1 MTAFY
6 VDRIEEGYAV
16 LLFEVKQEVVLPV
29 SSFDFEISEGSVLLF
44 DGENFTLSI
53 EKEEEKRNENA
64 DLLEKLLNRN

>member
-6 VDRIEEGYAV
+6 VDMIEEGYVV

-29 SSFDFEISEGSVLLF
+29 SYFDFEISEGSVLLF
-44 DGENFTLSI
+44 DGENFTLSV

>member
-16 LLFEVKQEVVLPV
+16 LLFEVKQEVVLPL
-29 SSFDFEISEGSVLLF
+29 SYFDFEISEGSVLLF
-44 DGENFTLSI
+44 DGENFTLSV
-53 EKEEEKRNENA
+53 ERKEEKQNKNA